1 MFYKLNALMLAVVFL
16 SSCSNIVQLKK
27 EAHNQIRSVENI
39 IVIEQDNLYVTVTS
53 FYNGGGGA
61 IGALIASSIDSSRP
75 NSLMMGCAFSVA
87 EDCLDESIEDAINA
101 PIAPPPP
108 L

>member
-1 MFYKLNALMLAVVFL
+1 MRILPKDKLLLKE
-16 SSCSNIVQLKK
+16 IRLKK

-61 IGALIASSIDSSRP
+61 IAKIGF
-75 NSLMMGCAFSVA
+75 C
-87 EDCLDESIEDAINA
+87 
-101 PIAPPPP
+101 
-108 L
+108 